1 MSNFQPNTLNQAL
14 DIKGSET
21 QDSSMNLPDESA
33 GLGAAIAG
41 QLGAVASITVGA
53 NVVVSG
59 LTAMSDDSI
68 GRFLTISGAANA
80 GNNGTFFITDVN
92 SATSVNISNS
102 LAVTDV
108 NNGSISWIE
117 RNPYSLEDDLNFE
130 RTDRQA
136 IKGVS
141 YTAPVPTYKKVTN
154 ESLAI
159 PANLANIAWKTT
171 DAKAIIANKRF
182 QNVVVSSG
190 LTFKKITGSFPYANA
205 VNITGVPINDGYDA
219 GNHDATYVGILA
231 DGFESGVYV
240 SSGIHSGERIFGRT
254 RQGGTGVDGVSV
266 EIEFRSVVK
275 NANISTSVP
284 YTWEMALPTT
294 IHLLYSYRYGVD
306 QIPDT
311 ALRDIIVDGIIEE
324 SSATGSGT
332 VDFNKMLLWEDG
344 SLVYVGDG
352 DILLRS

>member
-1 MSNFQPNTLNQAL
+1 
-14 DIKGSET
+14 
-21 QDSSMNLPDESA
+21 
-33 GLGAAIAG
+33 
-41 QLGAVASITVGA
+41 
-53 NVVVSG
+53 
-59 LTAMSDDSI
+59 MSDDSI
-68 GRFLTISGAANA
+68 GRFITISGATNA

-92 SATSVNISNS
+92 SATSVNISNT
-102 LAVTDV
+102 LATTDP

-130 RTDRQA
+130 RTDRKA

-141 YTAPVPTYKKVTN
+141 YTAPIPPYNKVTDQVT
-154 ESLAI
+154 SI
-159 PANLANIAWKTT
+159 PANLSNIAGKTT

-182 QNVVVSSG
+182 QNVIVSAG
-190 LTFKKITGSFPYANA
+190 ITFKKITGTFPYADA
-205 VNITGVPINDGYDA
+205 VNITGVPINDGFDV
-219 GNHDATYVGILA
+219 GNNDATYVGILA
-231 DGFESGVYV
+231 DGAESGLYV
-240 SSGIHSGERIFGRT
+240 NGGIHAGKRIYGRT
-254 RQGGTGVDGVSV
+254 RQGSSGVDGTSV
-266 EIEFRSVVK
+266 EIEFRAVAK
-275 NANISTSVP
+275 NANVSTSVP
-284 YTWEMALPTT
+284 YTWEGAQPTT

-324 SSATGSGT
+324 SSVTSSAV